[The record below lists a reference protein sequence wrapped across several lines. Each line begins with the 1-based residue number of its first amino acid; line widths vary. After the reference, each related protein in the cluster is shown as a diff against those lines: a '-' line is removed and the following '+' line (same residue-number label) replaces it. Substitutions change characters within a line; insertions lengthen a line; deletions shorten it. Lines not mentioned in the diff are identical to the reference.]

1 MNLEGI
7 PLEVWFAAAIAL
19 LVVGGLVLLILW
31 WRRYRARRAVLE
43 RIRAVAAEH
52 LQDVLVPDGNGGWF
66 HVDFVLLTSAGLVV
80 IDLRDVAGII
90 FGSEQM
96 TEWTVMTN
104 TRRYTFP
111 NPLGPLFDRMA
122 AVRSIAGD
130 NVPVEGRVVF
140 TDRGTF
146 PKGHPRPVT
155 RLGSLASELPPQGSS
170 TEDMLA
176 RLQPAWERV
185 RAAASP
191 SPLRRR

>member
-1 MNLEGI
+1 VNLEQI
-7 PLEVWFAAAIAL
+7 PLELWLTAAAAL
-19 LVVGGLVLLILW
+19 LVMAGLVLLILW
-31 WRRYRARRAVLE
+31 WRRYRARRAVIE

-52 LQDVLVPDGNGGWF
+52 LQDVLVPDGNEGWF
-66 HVDFVLLTSAGLVV
+66 HVDFVLLTNAGLMV
-80 IDLRDVAGII
+80 IDLRDIGGLI

-155 RLGSLASELPPQGSS
+155 RLGSLANELPPLGSGG
-170 TEDMLA
+170 EDLLA
-176 RLQPAWERV
+176 RLRPAWERV